1 MQVSIRTVVRI
12 SLIRVMNC
20 HVNVRIFEFEYFRSY
35 LIFSYEISHA
45 SLYERNLAMC
55 QKFLQSDKPN
65 RNGGP
70 LLFSFCSLVLL
81 LVVTRSSKINELHR
95 GPENKLL
102 GRN

>member
-1 MQVSIRTVVRI
+1 LKLSIRTTVRI

-35 LIFSYEISHA
+35 LIFCYEISHA
-45 SLYERNLAMC
+45 SLYECNLAIC

-81 LVVTRSSKINELHR
+81 LVTRSSKSTNFTEAPRINY
-95 GPENKLL
+95 
-102 GRN
+102 

>member
-20 HVNVRIFEFEYFRSY
+20 HVNVRIFEFEYFRSH
-35 LIFSYEISHA
+35 LIFCYEISHA

-65 RNGGP
+65 RNGWP

-81 LVVTRSSKINELHR
+81 LLLLLLVTRRSKSTNFTKSPRINY
-95 GPENKLL
+95 
-102 GRN
+102 